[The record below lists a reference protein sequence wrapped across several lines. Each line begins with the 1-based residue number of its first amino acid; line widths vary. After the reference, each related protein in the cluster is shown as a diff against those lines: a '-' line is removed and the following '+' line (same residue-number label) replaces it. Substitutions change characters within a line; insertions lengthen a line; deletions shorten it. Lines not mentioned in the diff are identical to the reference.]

1 MTELES
7 KILEHYCGAAVA
19 IMNGGDGVLAS
30 TLIAKSFNI
39 TLYKARKAIKALV
52 AAGYLQ
58 RDHVGGL
65 SDWDWQVHCYHGYS
79 ITEKATKTLEYRKAK
94 YHEAKICAEIW
105 GGGNLYSHYKA
116 IGRTEV
122 TANE

>member
-7 KILEHYCGAAVA
+7 SILQTYCWAAVA
-19 IMNGGDGVLAS
+19 IMNGGDGVLS
-30 TLIAKSFNI
+30 SVLIAKSMGI

-79 ITEKATKTLEYRKAK
+79 ITKEAMKTLEHRKAK
-94 YHEAKICAEIW
+94 YREAKICSEIW
-105 GGGNLYSHYKA
+105 GGGSMWSYYK
-116 IGRTEV
+116 TL
-122 TANE
+122 